1 MNPFY
6 ITTPIYYVNDKPHIG
21 HSYTTILGDVL
32 SRYHRMMEED
42 TWFLTGTDEHGQKV
56 QKAADEKGIS
66 PIQQCDETVI
76 RYQELWTK
84 LGIRNDDFIRTT
96 QERHT
101 KIVQKILQDLYDRDL
116 IYKAEYNGHY
126 CVPCERFFTEKDL
139 IDGNLC
145 PDCKRPTNSIV
156 ESNYFFRMSKY
167 QDWLIEYI
175 QTHPDFIKPAFRAN
189 ETLGFLKNPLADL
202 CISRPKSRLSW
213 GIDLPFD
220 KDYVCYVWFDAL
232 INYISA
238 IGYGVDDGNFKK
250 WWQECHHLIGK
261 DILTTHTVYWP
272 TMLKAIGIEPPKTIL
287 AHGWWL
293 SGRDKM
299 SKSAGNVVNPMDMS
313 EKYGVDA
320 FRYYLLAEMTLG
332 QDSGFTEESFITRYN
347 SDLANDLGNL
357 ANRAIKMTVRNFD
370 SKVPKPGNFEELD
383 VVLLSKAQLSVK
395 TMENAIR
402 ALQPDKGL
410 AEVMNV
416 VRATNRYMEQ
426 TAPWTLAKEGK
437 TERLATV
444 LYTAIE
450 VLRIVAGVLLPVMP
464 DKMNALLSCIGFSD
478 KCTFSDLKSSGNST
492 PGTPIKDIDGLFPR
506 IMVEKAEPAPAAEKK
521 EKKQE
526 KTVKEKKPAPVIPE
540 GCISIDDFFKTELR
554 TARVIAA
561 EPVPNTEKL
570 LKLQVQVGETQR
582 QIVAGIALFYKPE
595 ELIGKTVVIV
605 ANLAPAKLRG
615 IESNGMLLAASAG
628 DTLKLVTVDAADFPS
643 GAKIG

>member
-21 HSYTTILGDVL
+21 HSYTTILGDVI
-32 SRYHRMMEED
+32 SRYHKMMGEPV
-42 TWFLTGTDEHGQKV
+42 WFLTGTDEHGQKV

-66 PIQQCDETVI
+66 PIQQCDETVV
-76 RYQELWTK
+76 RYQELWK
-84 LGIRNDDFIRTT
+84 RLGIGNDDFIRTT
-96 QERHT
+96 EERHT

-126 CVPCERFFTEKDL
+126 CVPCERFFTDKDL
-139 IDGNLC
+139 VDGNLC
-145 PDCKRPTNSIV
+145 PDCHRPTNDIV

-167 QDWLIEYI
+167 QDWLIDYI

-189 ETLGFLKNPLADL
+189 ETLGFLKKPLEDL
-202 CISRPKSRLSW
+202 CISRPKARLSW

-220 KDYVCYVWFDAL
+220 TDYVCYVWFDAL

-238 IGYGVDDGNFKK
+238 VGYGKDNANFEK
-250 WWQECHHLIGK
+250 WWKECHHLIGK

-299 SKSAGNVVNPMDMS
+299 SKSAGNVVNPMDMAD
-313 EKYGVDA
+313 KYGVDA

-332 QDSGFTEESFITRYN
+332 QDSGFTEESFINRYN

-357 ANRAIKMTVRNFD
+357 LNRAIKMTVRNFD
-370 SKVPKPGNFEELD
+370 SKIPKPGKFEELD
-383 VVLLSKAQLSVK
+383 IVLLDKAHLSVK

-402 ALQPDKGL
+402 SLQPDKGI

-416 VRATNRYMEQ
+416 IRATNRYLEQ
-426 TAPWTLAKEGK
+426 TAPWTLAKEGNM
-437 TERLATV
+437 ERLATV
-444 LYTAIE
+444 LYTSLE
-450 VLRIVAGVLLPVMP
+450 VLRIVGGTLKPVMP
-464 DKMNALLSCIGFSD
+464 EKMEKLLSCIGASVD
-478 KCTFSDLKSSGNST
+478 CTFNDLNSAGSSN
-492 PGTPIKDIDGLFPR
+492 PGTAISDIDGLFPR
-506 IMVEKAEPAPAAEKK
+506 ILVEKEAAPAPV
-521 EKKQE
+521 KKQE
-526 KTVKEKKPAPVIPE
+526 KKLQVKEAKPEPVIPE
-540 GCISIDDFFKTELR
+540 GCITIADFFKTELR
-554 TARVIAA
+554 TAKVIAA

-570 LKLQVQVGETQR
+570 LKLQVEVGSEQR
-582 QIVAGIALFYKPE
+582 QIVAGIALYYKPE
-595 ELIGKTVVIV
+595 ELVGKTVVIV
-605 ANLAPAKLRG
+605 ANLMPAKLRG

-628 DTLKLVTVDAADFPS
+628 DKLKLVTVDSSDFPS